1 MKTACF
7 DYSLPSKFI
16 AQRPVTPRDSSKLMI
31 YDTKNNI
38 LYHKKFRDI
47 VNFLRNDDVLVLNCS
62 KVIPARIIF
71 YENKK
76 EREVFILKKLGNRT
90 FSTMVR
96 PGKYFKLGKKFFLTH
111 TTYGEVL
118 DVQTDG
124 TRVIE
129 FNKDIKK
136 LGQVPTPP
144 YIKNK
149 NIKFSQYQTIYA
161 KKDGSVAAPTAGFH
175 FTKRLLNQLKSIGI
189 KTEKIV
195 LHIGRGTF
203 SPVSA
208 TEIENHVM
216 HSEYF
221 EFSPK
226 NAEFLNKIKSKKS
239 RVIAVGTTSVRVL
252 ETCSKNGC
260 LVPKVGETDIFIY
273 PGGHKWKSVDAMVT
287 NFHLPKSTLIMLV
300 ASFLE
305 HKGVK
310 NPVKKILDLYKLA
323 KSKKYRF
330 YSFGDAMF
338 IF

>member
-7 DYSLPSKFI
+7 DYNLPSKFI
-16 AQRPVTPRDSSKLMI
+16 AQRPVTPRDNSKLMI
-31 YDTKNNI
+31 YDTKNDI
-38 LYHKKFRDI
+38 IYHKKFRDI
-47 VNFLRNDDVLVLNCS
+47 VNFLRDDDVMVLNCS

-71 YENKK
+71 YENKH
-76 EREVFILKKLGNRT
+76 EREIFILKNLGKRT
-90 FSTMVR
+90 FNAMVR
-96 PGKYFKLGKKFFLTH
+96 PGHFFKRGKKFFLTPYIH
-111 TTYGEVL
+111 GEVIEIKI
-118 DVQTDG
+118 DG
-124 TRVIE
+124 TRVIK

-175 FTKRLLNQLKSIGI
+175 FTKRLLNQLKKRGI

-203 SPVSA
+203 LPVSA
-208 TEIENHVM
+208 TEIEDHIM

-221 EFSPK
+221 EFSNK
-226 NAEFLNKIKSKKS
+226 NAEVLNKFKNQRRRI
-239 RVIAVGTTSVRVL
+239 IAVGTTSVRVL
-252 ETCSKNGC
+252 EACSKGNC
-260 LVPKVGETDIFIY
+260 LIPKVGETDIFIY
-273 PGGHKWKSVDAMVT
+273 PGHHKWKSVDALVT
-287 NFHLPKSTLIMLV
+287 NFHLPKSTLVMLV

-305 HKGVK
+305 NKGVK
-310 NPVKKILDLYKLA
+310 DPVKKILDLYELA